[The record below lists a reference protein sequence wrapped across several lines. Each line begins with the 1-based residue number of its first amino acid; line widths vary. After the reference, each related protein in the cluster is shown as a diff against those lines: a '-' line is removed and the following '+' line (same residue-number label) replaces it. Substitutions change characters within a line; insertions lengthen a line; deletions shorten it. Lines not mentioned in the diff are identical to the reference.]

1 MSGDGFLP
9 TDPGAGARAAPAAA
23 VRPGFAALH
32 STRWLQFLVL
42 AGPALAV
49 LLAIYLYPLGKLL
62 ALSFG
67 GVEPSAAAYRKFFES
82 PLYLA
87 ILARTF
93 RISFVVTSICLVAG
107 YPVGY
112 LLSRVGRGTARVL
125 MAAILVPLWTS
136 ILVRTYAWMVLL
148 QTNGVLNKVLER
160 LGVIDGPLRL
170 MYNETGVVIG
180 MAQVLLPFAIL
191 PIYASLK
198 NVDPRLHAAARIM
211 GARPWRRFRTI
222 TFPLSVP
229 GVAAAALLV
238 FVQALGY
245 FIIPALLGGSRVIT
259 LSMVIESQ
267 VVDLLNWAFA
277 SAIGMILLVVTVALV
292 VGFDR
297 ALGLEK
303 VWG

>member
-1 MSGDGFLP
+1 MAPVTGTS
-9 TDPGAGARAAPAAA
+9 TKAR
-23 VRPGFAALH
+23 FAAGGTSRRGFGAVH
-32 STRWLQFLVL
+32 STAWLQWLVL
-42 AGPALAV
+42 VGPALAV
-49 LLAIYLYPLGKLL
+49 LLAIYLFPLGKLL
-62 ALSFG
+62 VMSFG
-67 GVEPSAAAYRKFFES
+67 GAEPSVAAYRKFFES
-82 PLYLA
+82 PIYLA

-93 RISFVVTSICLVAG
+93 RISLVVTVLCLGAG

-112 LLSRVGRGTARVL
+112 LLSRVGPGAAGAL
-125 MAAILVPLWTS
+125 MGAILLPLWTN

-148 QTNGVLNKVLER
+148 QTNGVLNNLLKR
-160 LGVIDGPLRL
+160 LGVIEAPLPL
-170 MYNETGVVIG
+170 MYNEAGVVIG
-180 MAQVLLPFAIL
+180 MTQVLLPFAIL
-191 PIYASLK
+191 PVYASLK

-211 GARPWRRFRTI
+211 GAGPWRRFWTI
-222 TFPLSVP
+222 TLPLSRS

-277 SAIGMILLVVTVALV
+277 SAIAMILLAVTVVLV

-297 ALGLEK
+297 ALGLDK

>member
-1 MSGDGFLP
+1 M
-9 TDPGAGARAAPAAA
+9 
-23 VRPGFAALH
+23 
-32 STRWLQFLVL
+32 
-42 AGPALAV
+42 
-49 LLAIYLYPLGKLL
+49 
-62 ALSFG
+62 
-67 GVEPSAAAYRKFFES
+67 
-82 PLYLA
+82 YLA

-112 LLSRVGRGTARVL
+112 LLSRVGPGTAQVL

-148 QTNGVLNKVLER
+148 QTNGVLNRVLER

-180 MAQVLLPFAIL
+180 MAQVLLPLAIL
-191 PIYASLK
+191 PIYASLR
-198 NVDPRLHAAARIM
+198 NVDPGLHAAARIM

-292 VGFDR
+292 VAFDR